1 MRNKHVYPLF
11 QREIL
16 SLSSKVVQGINI
28 LINDNQKKDKA
39 LLARYAVTEE
49 IHEEGLLNYNIY
61 RLLYVSP
68 NVNSLRDFISSQM
81 SSIGMKII

>member
-1 MRNKHVYPLF
+1 MCNKHVYPLF
-11 QREIL
+11 QSEIL

-39 LLARYAVTEE
+39 LLARYAVTKE

-61 RLLYVSP
+61 SLLYVSP